1 MKSQRFSKKHDI
13 KIVLSRNNN
22 LINLLGNMK
31 NKPKKKKKSGIY
43 QIKCEN
49 CDRCDIVQTSKNI
62 AIIFEEHIKN
72 QETYKWPIDKHV
84 LEINHNINEV
94 KLLKYDI
101 HNQILNIKETMKT
114 LKNKEI
120 C

>member
-1 MKSQRFSKKHDI
+1 MKSQQFSKKYDI
-13 KIVLSRNNN
+13 RIVLSGNNN

-31 NKPKKKKKSGIY
+31 NKPKKKKSGIY

-72 QETYKWPIDKHV
+72 QETYKWPIAKHV

-94 KLLKYDI
+94 KLLK
-101 HNQILNIKETMKT
+101 
-114 LKNKEI
+114 
-120 C
+120 